1 MRQAKQV
8 IVMRR
13 KFVIDGETKTVRTG
27 KMIAQGA
34 HASMAALLN
43 IMERSENFDKPFDQ
57 NKPPEARRKA
67 LKLTLFEDTPL
78 YEWLKGRFT
87 KVVVYVD
94 TLEELEQIF
103 EKAEAANQIRAMITD
118 AGLTEF
124 KGQPQK
130 TCCAIG
136 PGWAEDIDLI
146 TGKLPLL

>member
-1 MRQAKQV
+1 MKRAKQV

-43 IMERSENFDKPFDQ
+43 IMDRTDTTSGM
-57 NKPPEARRKA
+57 
-67 LKLTLFEDTPL
+67 KLHLDISRDSHI
-78 YEWLKGRFT
+78 YDWLAGKFT

-94 TLEELEQIF
+94 TLEELEKIF
-103 EKAEAANQIRAMITD
+103 QKAKEKNQIRAMITD

-124 KGQPQK
+124 KGQQQK

-136 PGWAEDIDLI
+136 PGWEDEINEI

>member
-1 MRQAKQV
+1 MERPAKQV

-13 KFVIDGETKTVRTG
+13 KFIIDGETKTVRTG

-43 IMERSENFDKPFDQ
+43 IMERTITSANGLRLHLDV
-57 NKPPEARRKA
+57 AR
-67 LKLTLFEDTPL
+67 DTHV
-78 YEWLKGRFT
+78 YEWLQGRFT

-94 TLEELEQIF
+94 TLEELEAIYA
-103 EKAEAANQIRAMITD
+103 KAKKSDLICSIITD
-118 AGLTEF
+118 AGFTEF

-136 PGWAEDIDLI
+136 PAWEDEVNEI

>member
-1 MRQAKQV
+1 MPMRTAKQV

-13 KFVIDGETKTVRTG
+13 KFLIDGETKTVRTG

-43 IMERSENFDKPFDQ
+43 NADRTDKDVTISTRE
-57 NKPPEARRKA
+57 PEVNA
-67 LKLTLFEDTPL
+67 
-78 YEWLKGRFT
+78 WLNGRFT
-87 KVVVYVD
+87 KVVVYVN
-94 TLEELEQIF
+94 TLEELEAVYA
-103 EKAEAANQIRAMITD
+103 KASNIRCKAMITD

-136 PGWAEDIDLI
+136 PGWAEDIDSV
-146 TGKLPLL
+146 TGHLPLL

>member
-1 MRQAKQV
+1 
-8 IVMRR
+8 MRR
-13 KFVIDGETKTVRTG
+13 KFIIDGETKTVRTG

-34 HASMAALLN
+34 HASMAAILN
-43 IMERSENFDKPFDQ
+43 IMERSDNFNKPFDKE
-57 NKPPEARRKA
+57 NPPETRRKT
-67 LKLTLFEDTPL
+67 LKLIMFEDTPL
-78 YEWLKGRFT
+78 VEWLQGKFT

-94 TLEELEQIF
+94 TLEELEEIF
-103 EKAEAANQIRAMITD
+103 SKAEAANQIRAMITD

-136 PGWAEDIDLI
+136 PGWAEDIDEI